1 MNHYQKTY
9 QKILYQI
16 KKDGIPKYVKKFRP
30 NKKDLF
36 SNQDDFYKFVSD
48 EIKKYHPHTYLD
60 ILKKNDSNNNKD
72 KPVFKANLK
81 KLRPPTKF
89 SIKNG
94 IGIIKLY
101 QYIRCRPDLG
111 DTKEDYEKI
120 ESKYKNEIKNF
131 ISNKDLKGLIID
143 FQNHHGGSMFPL
155 IEAFNQLFENTTLYA
170 WGNKKAK
177 KDDKLWTNVKNGK
190 INSGQ
195 KFLKK
200 DINTNIPIAIIIGP
214 NTYSSGEIVA
224 SCFKGSRN
232 VKFFGKNSGNGL
244 STNQGYKIDNYMLYL
259 TAILETTKDGK
270 FQEYLEPDVY
280 TNAPIREAKKW
291 INSY

>member
-1 MNHYQKTY
+1 MIRIII
-9 QKILYQI
+9 KI
-16 KKDGIPKYVKKFRP
+16 
-30 NKKDLF
+30 
-36 SNQDDFYKFVSD
+36 NQF
-48 EIKKYHPHTYLD
+48 
-60 ILKKNDSNNNKD
+60 
-72 KPVFKANLK
+72 
-81 KLRPPTKF
+81 LRQTTKF

-101 QYIRCRPDLG
+101 LYIRFSPHWG
-111 DTKEDYEKI
+111 DTKEDYQKI

-143 FQNHHGGSMFPL
+143 FQNHHGGNMNPL

-177 KDDKLWTNVKNGK
+177 KDDKLWVNVKNGK
-190 INSGQ
+190 MVFDQ

-224 SCFKGSRN
+224 SLNFLEK
-232 VKFFGKNSGNGL
+232 
-244 STNQGYKIDNYMLYL
+244 
-259 TAILETTKDGK
+259 ILEM
-270 FQEYLEPDVY
+270 VY
-280 TNAPIREAKKW
+280 QQMKVIK
-291 INSY
+291 